1 MSATS
6 LAKLYSST
14 SDVSQASSCDNMSAD
29 KKSTKTSGARPPPVR
44 ATGSGVAA
52 TLKVPK
58 RERHPSGKSEGKT
71 AVKSASSSPK
81 KPAPVTTVK
90 KDKKTVPAKT
100 LPRDSSKKASAPK
113 K

>member
-14 SDVSQASSCDNMSAD
+14 SDVSQASSYDNMSAD
-29 KKSTKTSGARPPPVR
+29 KKSTKTSGAKPPVR

-58 RERHPSGKSEGKT
+58 RERHPSSKSEGKT

-90 KDKKTVPAKT
+90 KDKKTGPVKT